1 MLSEHDANGLRLR
14 RTNIAP
20 GDRDPPK
27 RIAVAAVHDRRIR
40 KFALIFGARRA
51 PLQQMSMEI
60 APLGDSALIVR
71 VRESFDGASD
81 EALNAV
87 LATQRLLEN
96 AQLPGVIEFAP
107 AYTTV
112 ALFFDPMRVVASGA
126 KADGVFDW
134 LAERIREAI
143 SNANEVRGDQIKT
156 SLVEIPVCYD
166 AEFALDLEE
175 VAQRAGLGVQEV
187 VDLHFTSEYRV
198 HCIGFTPGFPF
209 LGGLPSKL
217 ATPRRST
224 PRKEIP
230 AGSVA
235 IGGAQTGI
243 YPVKSPGGWNLIGRT
258 PLRLF
263 DPQKDPPALL
273 RGGDRVRFRAITR
286 DEFERLTM

>member
-1 MLSEHDANGLRLR
+1 
-14 RTNIAP
+14 
-20 GDRDPPK
+20 
-27 RIAVAAVHDRRIR
+27 
-40 KFALIFGARRA
+40 
-51 PLQQMSMEI
+51 MEI

-71 VRESFDGASD
+71 IRESFDDASD

-96 AQLPGVIEFAP
+96 AKLPGVIELAP

-112 ALFFDPMRVVASGA
+112 ALFFDPMRVVAFGA
-126 KADGVFDW
+126 KADEVFDW
-134 LAERIREAI
+134 LAERIRKAI
-143 SNANEVRGDQIKT
+143 SSANEVRRDQIET
-156 SLVEIPVCYD
+156 SLVEIPACYD
-166 AEFALDLEE
+166 AEFAPDLDE
-175 VAQRAGLGVQEV
+175 VAHHAGLGAQEV
-187 VDLHFTSEYRV
+187 VDLHCASEYRV

-243 YPVKSPGGWNLIGRT
+243 YPVKSPGGWNVIGRT

-273 RGGDRVRFRAITR
+273 RASDRVHFRAITR
-286 DEFERLTM
+286 GEFEKARR